1 MTRRVAIVTGAGSG
15 IGEGIAWKLAEK
27 GFTII
32 ATDIAGH
39 ERVAGEITS
48 KGMHAEAYRL
58 NVTSVEDAERVAR
71 EVVGKHGRIDVLV
84 NNAGIYPSKP
94 FLEMGLE
101 DWERVINVN
110 LKGVF
115 IVTKAVV
122 PYMVRQRYGRII
134 NISSIAG
141 QRGIAGLTHYCA
153 SKAGVDGFTRALA
166 AELAPYNITVN
177 AVAPGIIRTP
187 GTMKGVPELLE
198 KLAETVPL
206 KRIGEPVDVANLVA
220 FLASDEAS
228 WITGQIYVVDG
239 GHIMKWP

>member
-1 MTRRVAIVTGAGSG
+1 
-15 IGEGIAWKLAEK
+15 
-27 GFTII
+27 
-32 ATDIAGH
+32 
-39 ERVAGEITS
+39 
-48 KGMHAEAYRL
+48 MHAEAYRL